1 MFIDVTEIQLIAG
14 NGGPGAVSFRRE
26 KFIPKG
32 GPDGGDGGRGGHI
45 YLKVD
50 PHLRTLQDIPYR
62 KIYRARNGAPGRG
75 SRKFGADGA
84 DIIIKVP
91 PGTQIISLDEDRVV
105 ADLIEPDQVFLACRG
120 GKGGRGN
127 VHFKSATHQTPRYA
141 QPGIPGE
148 SGRFRLELK
157 LLADVG
163 LVGLPNSGKS
173 TLLSAL
179 SNARP
184 KVADYPFT
192 TLNPNLGIVKYG
204 SYASFVCADIP
215 GLIEGA
221 AEGKG
226 LGHQFLRHI
235 ERTSVLVF
243 LVDCLTTDFEHTIS
257 LLLNELEAFNPYL
270 LKKPRIVVRSKV
282 DLLGPDTHPTDDKYL
297 SISAHTGQGLDALI
311 KAITPHLNGP
321 SNSAS

>member
-62 KIYRARNGAPGRG
+62 RVYRARNGGHGQG
-75 SRKFGADGA
+75 SRKFGADGH
-84 DIIIKVP
+84 DITIKVP
-91 PGTQIISLDEDRVV
+91 PGTQVYSLEKEQVI
-105 ADLIEPDQVFLACRG
+105 ADLVAGDQEFLVCRG

-127 VHFKSATHQTPRYA
+127 VHFKSSTHQTPRYA
-141 QPGIPGE
+141 QPGLPGE
-148 SGRFRLELK
+148 SGTFRLELK

-173 TLLSAL
+173 TLLSTL

-184 KVADYPFT
+184 KVANYPFT

-204 SYASFVCADIP
+204 PYASFVCADIP

-221 AEGKG
+221 SRGKG

-243 LVDCLTTDFEHTIS
+243 LIDCLTPEPDETLR
-257 LLLNELEAFNPYL
+257 LLQNELKAFNPHL
-270 LKKPRIVVRSKV
+270 LKKPQIWVRSKI
-282 DLLGPDTHPTDDKYL
+282 DLIGPDDSRDVEGYL
-297 SISAHTGQGLDALI
+297 SISSHSGEGLDTLI
-311 KAITPHLNGP
+311 KSIVPYLNEQSGATP
-321 SNSAS
+321 

>member
-1 MFIDVTEIQLIAG
+1 MFIDVTEIRLIAG

-26 KFIPKG
+26 KFVPKG

-45 YLKVD
+45 FFKVD

-62 KIYRARNGAPGRG
+62 KVYRAPHGSPGQS
-75 SRKFGADGA
+75 SRKFGADGKNVV
-84 DIIIKVP
+84 ITVP
-91 PGTQIISLDEDRVV
+91 PGTQIISKQDNQVV
-105 ADLIEPDQVFLACRG
+105 ADLTDAEQTYLACSG
-120 GKGGRGN
+120 GKGGKGN
-127 VHFKSATHQTPRYA
+127 VHFKSSTKQTPRYA
-141 QPGIPGE
+141 QPGLKGE
-148 SGRFRLELK
+148 ECEFRLELK

-163 LVGLPNSGKS
+163 LVGLPNAGKS

-204 SYASFVCADIP
+204 DFESFVCADIP

-221 AEGKG
+221 ASGKG

-243 LVDCLTTDFEHTIS
+243 LVDCMTDEPNKTVD
-257 LLLNELEAFNPYL
+257 LLLDELKAFNPHL
-270 LKKPRIVVRSKV
+270 LKKPR
-282 DLLGPDTHPTDDKYL
+282 LLVLTKSDVLGEDALEPQKDFIL
-297 SISAHTGQGLDALI
+297 ISAHSGAGLDLLI
-311 KAITPHLNGP
+311 REIVPYLNE
-321 SNSAS
+321 SKSTNY